1 LAARSLRDKVAR
13 CASATAEQIC
23 VGSTLLPPRLIERDY
38 FIRVLSAQEDHPDHG
53 APIPLMVAPFIWPGT
68 SGRRCA
74 ATISYGPPVTVL
86 KRLGKLRLFVMAI
99 TAHRRC
105 SPRLTLGNTRFLPS
119 PCQEATM
126 SFNYL
131 TNSTG
136 FTRIAAYVGQ
146 LVDSAVDA
154 RIETISQNFRPDP
167 ATRCLNRPCELSE
180 LMSRTI
186 AP

>member
-1 LAARSLRDKVAR
+1 
-13 CASATAEQIC
+13 
-23 VGSTLLPPRLIERDY
+23 LIERDY
-38 FIRVLSAQEDHPDHG
+38 LIRVLSAQEEHLATGLPSG
-53 APIPLMVAPFIWPGT
+53 PIPDGGPVYLAGHGSRLGQTLHSSIRRLVQAAPVA
-68 SGRRCA
+68 A
-74 ATISYGPPVTVL
+74 L